1 VNDDKSEGR
10 NPKPERSP
18 KPGIRNRRAA
28 DAVFFGLRNSD
39 FFRISDF
46 GFRILLML
54 LARVEGNVVATR
66 KHPSYEGWR
75 LVICQP
81 MSTKGEPEGSPTVA
95 IDAHGAGM
103 HQQVIISSD
112 GLAARK
118 AVGDDKSPVRWMVI
132 AVVDEK
138 EPGVRV

>member
-1 VNDDKSEGR
+1 
-10 NPKPERSP
+10 
-18 KPGIRNRRAA
+18 
-28 DAVFFGLRNSD
+28 
-39 FFRISDF
+39 
-46 GFRILLML
+46 ML

-81 MSTKGEPEGSPTVA
+81 MSAAGEPEGSPTVA
-95 IDAHGAGM
+95 IDAYGAGM

-118 AVGDDKSPVRWMVI
+118 AVGDDKSPARWMVTAI
-132 AVVDEK
+132 VDEK